1 MNEQSMV
8 ENFEDAV
15 FASEHCNP
23 DLNSVGK
30 FVLSNLPREEGFKV
44 VLSGQCNSSC
54 RFSRLTKCRR
64 RV

>member
-1 MNEQSMV
+1 MNEKSLV

-30 FVLSNLPREEGFKV
+30 YVLSNLPREEGFKV
-44 VLSGQCNSSC
+44 VLSGQCGSLCQLSQ
-54 RFSRLTKCRR
+54 LTKCRR
-64 RV
+64 RI